1 MGKIIA
7 ICNQKGG
14 TGKTTTSVNLSAA
27 LAFLNKKILLVDMDP
42 QGNATSGVGVNKN
55 DINQSIYEVLVHK
68 AHVQDVIVKTTF
80 KILMCCRAIF
90 N

>member
-14 TGKTTTSVNLSAA
+14 TGKTTTAVNLSAA
-27 LAFLNKKILLVDMDP
+27 LAAIGKSVLLVDMDP

-55 DINQSIYEVLVHK
+55 DIKISIYDVLVHK
-68 AHVQDVIVKTTF
+68 AQWQTLSLKPNSQTW
-80 KILMCCRAIF
+80 K
-90 N
+90 